1 MRTFFQSVLGSCLG
15 VILGVLLLFLIL
27 AGIGSAFY
35 SQGSEKP
42 KVSSNSVLT
51 INVAG
56 VLPEKRNNTDVQGFE
71 QLIEQE
77 EILSIHDYAE
87 LIERAGNDK
96 DIKGIYLDMSQ
107 VNIGLTKREILEKA
121 IKTFKQSGK
130 FVFAYSDYYSTSAYH
145 LATLA
150 DEIAVFPTGGI
161 DLRGLASIVP
171 HFKTLSDKIGI
182 EFETYFAGKFKS
194 ATEPFRLSEMSEANK
209 LQTRSYLNSMYNVLL
224 DDIEQNRSIDSIE
237 LQQIINAYGAR
248 NATKAMEYNLVDVV
262 CYEDEFLEK
271 MRDKLGLDEDEK
283 INTVSVYDYYKSDP
297 LSKNYSAKDKIAVVF
312 AEGEIH
318 DGEERYGSI
327 SGEAYVKM
335 IRDIRRDENIKAVV
349 LRIDSPG
356 GSALASE
363 KIWRE
368 LKLLQEDGIPVIA
381 SMGTYAASGGYY
393 IASGSEYIISEPS
406 TITGSIGVFFLL
418 PKVSEL
424 MEDKLGINMDTVK
437 TNNLSAAFTPFFPSS
452 PVEQELLQSEVDQI
466 YDIFLSRV
474 ADARKMTVDQVN
486 EVAQGRVWTGT
497 QAIHKGLVDQLGSLS
512 DAIDK
517 AATEAEIEEYRITEY
532 PRTKQPFY
540 KFLEQITGEELNTS
554 IKLLKGHHL
563 EIAKENLEA
572 ELRDWQK
579 PQARLPIQFLWD

>member
-51 INVAG
+51 INLAG

-248 NATKAMEYNLVDVV
+248 NATKAMEFNLVDVV

-554 IKLLKGHHL
+554 IKLVKGHHL

>member
-51 INVAG
+51 INLAG

-248 NATKAMEYNLVDVV
+248 NATKAMEFNLVDVV

-297 LSKNYSAKDKIAVVF
+297 LSKNYSAKDKIAIVF

-517 AATEAEIEEYRITEY
+517 AASEAEIEEYRITEY

-554 IKLLKGHHL
+554 IKLVKGHHL